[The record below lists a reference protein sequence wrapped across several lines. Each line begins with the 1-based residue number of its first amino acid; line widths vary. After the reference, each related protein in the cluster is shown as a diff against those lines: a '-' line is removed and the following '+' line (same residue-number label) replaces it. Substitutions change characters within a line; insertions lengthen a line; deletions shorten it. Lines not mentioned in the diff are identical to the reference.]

1 MRRFLFAVLVIG
13 ATALSVLGSQP
24 APTDAIASECG
35 AVNGATFSTT
45 ANQAFITGPFQFNV
59 GDQVVYNLTF
69 TFANFTPTDVSVQI
83 SLGPPYIPVAL
94 AVFTN
99 NPTSAT
105 VAYTFTAAQSTVLGF
120 EWGFSG
126 IGNFSPHTIT
136 THISCGS
143 TIYGGPPIPSGFV
156 LRTITCNTPV
166 YESAGGRAVSTG
178 EAITAGQTWFVSPT
192 PVTVGG
198 TSWTEIFVSGTPNVF
213 IPTSCVGDKPAGYGG
228 T

>member
-1 MRRFLFAVLVIG
+1 MRRFFFAVLVIG
-13 ATALSVLGSQP
+13 ATTLSVPGSQP
-24 APTDAIASECG
+24 APADAVASGCG
-35 AVNGATFSTT
+35 AVNGATFTT
-45 ANQAFITGPFQFNV
+45 TVSQAFITGPFQFNV

-69 TFANFTPTDVSVQI
+69 TFSSFTPTVVSVQI
-83 SLGPPYIPVAL
+83 GLGQTFSPVAS
-94 AVFTN
+94 ATFAN
-99 NPTSAT
+99 SPTSAT
-105 VAYTFTAAQSTVLGF
+105 VAYTFTSAQSTVLGF

-126 IGNFSPHTIT
+126 IGSFSPHTIT

-198 TSWTEIFVSGTPNVF
+198 TSWTEIFVSGTHNVF
-213 IPTSCVGDKPAGYGG
+213 IQTSCVGDKPAGYGG
-228 T
+228 A